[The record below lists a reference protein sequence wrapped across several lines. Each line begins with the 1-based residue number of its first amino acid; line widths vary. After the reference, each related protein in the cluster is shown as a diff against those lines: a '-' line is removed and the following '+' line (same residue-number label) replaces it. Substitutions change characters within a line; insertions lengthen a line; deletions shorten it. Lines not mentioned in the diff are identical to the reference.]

1 MSERIEALM
10 RIVVG
15 IVSGII
21 LGIWK
26 ALIQIL
32 GIAHWIIVLITGERN
47 KGIADFSETWN
58 SQVYVF
64 LRYMTFVT
72 NERPFPFNPLEKNMT
87 KFEKKVKK

>member
-21 LGIWK
+21 LGLWK
-26 ALIQIL
+26 ALVQVL
-32 GIAHWIIVLITGERN
+32 AVVNWIVVIITGERN
-47 KGIADFSETWN
+47 KGMADFCEIWN
-58 SQVYVF
+58 TQVYIF

-72 NERPFPFNPLEKNMT
+72 NERPFPFEKLDKNMS
-87 KFEKKVKK
+87 KFKR